1 MAELKRN
8 LLALVLVMFL
18 TLASA
23 GPAPA
28 YDSDSNIDL
37 LGSGKLPF
45 NSWYSFDKKLAAEK
59 VADGK
64 NNVEQLKYT
73 MLAQWETI
81 AGELSRA
88 QSGFY
93 LDSKYGF
100 KIYSPVASGKIH
112 VLTLAKAYREAV
124 LAAAGAGDVSGV
136 PYPDLTRTDRSF
148 IPAAELAVS
157 QPAKYV
163 TVEQTVQAIKDIP
176 LPENLF
182 VGLTV
187 YLLPYDVIRVSDQL
201 GGVSGFHSGRF
212 SGRDELIYITSLSR
226 DETGGFPPAAATIT
240 HEVGH
245 YIHNILLGTHEKYPD
260 RWKPFMDLGGQ
271 KNFVRNGSWNL
282 LTEENFA
289 EYFRMAYGN
298 KEAAAYPYKASYPAP
313 GAKSISAFK
322 SLAEAN
328 IPREVPGYWDYDS
341 LKITVKGPSGKSIQ
355 LGVGPKR
362 GRFASAATAFPEV
375 VLEGGLS
382 ASDTR
387 IPCIV
392 FYEQGKISSTDEEFP
407 VVLNGRI
414 NYTLKMDKPG
424 KYHLLVGSLDK
435 SSPPPDY
442 IGDEGMITVY
452 YAGPAGVAQEVGQA
466 GKFLDTAGHWAQ
478 KEIDQMASEGY
489 LNGTGNGIFAPD
501 APVTRAQFAAMMVK
515 ALNISGEVR
524 YSFTDVPL
532 GEWYHSGVAR
542 AFAAGLVRGVS
553 ADRFAPED
561 LITREQMAAMMGN
574 ALKYRGIL
582 TGEAVDEGVLAAFAD
597 RQAIS
602 EWARASVSQA
612 VSKGILKGKPAG
624 GKINFAP
631 GDQATRAE
639 AAVMLK
645 NLINLAHMQ

>member
-1 MAELKRN
+1 MVELKRN
-8 LLALVLVMFL
+8 LLALVLVMFI
-18 TLASA
+18 TLAAA
-23 GPAPA
+23 GPVLA

-37 LGSGKLPF
+37 LGSGKIPF
-45 NSWYSFDKKLAAEK
+45 NAWYAFDKNLAAGK
-59 VADGK
+59 VADVK

-100 KIYSPVASGKIH
+100 KIYSPEVSGKIH

-124 LAAAGAGDVSGV
+124 LAAAGTGDVSGV

-176 LPENLF
+176 LPDNLF
-182 VGLTV
+182 KGLTF
-187 YLLPYDVIRVSDQL
+187 YLLPYDVIKVSDQL

-212 SGRDELIYITSLSR
+212 SGRDEVIYITSLSR
-226 DETGGFPPAAATIT
+226 DETGGFPPAATTIT

-245 YIHNILLGTHEKYPD
+245 YIHNILLGTYEKYPD

-271 KNFVRNGSWNL
+271 KNFVQSGSWNL

-289 EYFRMAYGN
+289 EYFRMTYGN
-298 KEAAAYPYKASYPAP
+298 KEASAYPYKASYPAP
-313 GAKSISAFK
+313 DAKSISAFK
-322 SLAEAN
+322 SLVEVN
-328 IPREVPGYWDYDS
+328 IAREVPGYWDYDS
-341 LKITVKGPSGKSIQ
+341 LKITVKGPNGKSIQ
-355 LGVGPKR
+355 LGVGPKH
-362 GRFASAATAFPEV
+362 GKFASVATAFPEV
-375 VLEGGLS
+375 VLEGSLS
-382 ASDTR
+382 TGDAR

-407 VVLNGRI
+407 GVLNGRI

-435 SSPPPDY
+435 ASPPPDY

-452 YAGPAGVAQEVGQA
+452 YTGPAGVAQGGGQA

-478 KEIDQMASEGY
+478 KEIDQMASGGY
-489 LNGTGNGIFAPD
+489 VNGTGNGIFAPD
-501 APVTRAQFAAMMVK
+501 SPVTRAQFATMMVK
-515 ALNISGEVR
+515 ALNISGEVQS
-524 YSFTDVPL
+524 SFTDVPP
-532 GEWYHSGVAR
+532 GEWYHSGVVR
-542 AFAAGLVRGVS
+542 AFAAGLVKGVGAS
-553 ADRFAPED
+553 RFAPEEF
-561 LITREQMAAMMGN
+561 ITREQMSAMMGN

-582 TGEAVDEGVLAAFAD
+582 TGEAVDEGVLAGFAD
-597 RQAIS
+597 RESIS
-602 EWARASVSQA
+602 EWARASASQA
-612 VSKGILKGKPAG
+612 VSKGMLKGKPSS
-624 GKINFAP
+624 GKLNFAP

-645 NLINLAHMQ
+645 NLINLLH